1 VPNTTLHSSQN
12 QQPNG
17 LLLIPEF
24 VNEIAEAEL
33 IEFIERELLKRHEET
48 GYYYEKISNNFTS
61 IFSRAL

>member
-1 VPNTTLHSSQN
+1 VPKTTLQSSQN

-24 VNEIAEAEL
+24 VSEIAEAEL

-48 GYYYEKISNNFTS
+48 G
-61 IFSRAL
+61 